1 MYSVGRYLSLWT
13 LSTGICLCTLSTCD
27 PIPATVDLSLCPL
40 STGICHCVLCQQ
52 VSVIMYSVNRWPSTS
67 HSRSVI
73 MYSVNRY
80 LSLCI
85 VNRYLSLC
93 TLWWS
98 VIMYSVNRLGLGLL
112 LIMYS
117 VNRYLSLCTLST
129 GIYHQVSVIMYSV
142 SRYLS
147 LCTLSAGICHYVLW
161 QQVSVIVFSVN
172 RWPKATIPD
181 WPGHATRIP
190 WGDGYLPWSL
200 TASTPDTDF
209 YRWRTVCV
217 LILMMVTTVV

>member
-98 VIMYSVNRLGLGLL
+98 VIMYSV
-112 LIMYS
+112 
-117 VNRYLSLCTLST
+117 
-129 GIYHQVSVIMYSV
+129 